1 MIEKIAAKCALFKP
15 ISLKDMDAANFMDR
29 IESKY
34 SIHRDLLPSV
44 LKKIS
49 KDYFILQI
57 DNLRIFPYST
67 LYYDTE
73 NNLLYKSHH
82 MGKLLRYK
90 IRYRKYLAC
99 DLSFLEIKQK
109 TTGDR
114 TVKNRIRIDDIETSL
129 SERARLY
136 IDENTPFQNTSLE
149 PKIYTNFS
157 RITLVSTAINERA
170 TIDINIHF
178 EFNGID
184 HSFDN
189 LVIIEVKKNTH
200 SSSSSSLIKTLRHFR
215 VVPDGISKYCIG
227 RAMIEKDLKSNN
239 FRQGIKTI
247 NKINDG
253 KYYYINFGQH

>member
-1 MIEKIAAKCALFKP
+1 MIKKIEAVCNNFKP

-29 IESKY
+29 IETKY
-34 SIHRDLLPSV
+34 SIHKDLLPTI
-44 LKKIS
+44 LKKVS
-49 KDYFILQI
+49 KDYNILQI

-73 NNLLYKSHH
+73 NNSLYKSHH

-99 DLSFLEIKQK
+99 DLSFLEIKRK

-114 TVKNRIRIDDIETSL
+114 TIKNRIRIDDIEMSL
-129 SERARLY
+129 SEKARGY
-136 IDENTPFQNTSLE
+136 IEENTPFQNASLE

-157 RITLVSTAINERA
+157 RITLVSNSLNERA
-170 TIDINIHF
+170 TIDLNIHF
-178 EFNGID
+178 EFNGLD
-184 HSFDN
+184 QSFDN
-189 LVIIEVKKNTH
+189 LVIIEVKKNTY
-200 SSSSSSLIKTLRHFR
+200 SSSSSALIKTLRHYR

-227 RAMIEKDLKSNN
+227 RALIEKNLKSNN
-239 FRQGIKTI
+239 FRLGIKTI